1 MIRLL
6 RIEWGKIQPY
16 RAFRILIGLY
26 LVSFIALP
34 WSMET
39 VPFFRNFQQLF
50 EFPAIWFFYY
60 FGGQFLSFALAI
72 IVITI
77 TTNEYS
83 NRTFRQHVV
92 DGLSRNDLIVGKFLL
107 MALMSALITV
117 LFVINGYIAGRVNAF
132 QLNPDDIWT
141 KAGYIP
147 GFFLHTVGIMSLSFF
162 LANLFRRTG
171 VAIFAFI
178 AWVFPVELFLR
189 AILKAGLHDNGL
201 VSDRLPVCVFY
212 HHNASINDLLNNP
225 SAILDISSVIPN
237 GLGMENMVMKSVWT
251 LVFLGLSWWMIQKR
265 DL

>member
-6 RIEWGKIQPY
+6 RIEWSKIQPY

-34 WSMET
+34 WSLET

-60 FGGQFLSFALAI
+60 FGAEFLSFALAI

-83 NRTFRQHVV
+83 NRTFRQHII
-92 DGLSRNDLIVGKFLL
+92 DGLSRTDLVVGKLLL
-107 MALMSALITV
+107 MALLAGLLTL
-117 LFVINGYIAGRVNAF
+117 LFTLNGYIAGRANAF
-132 QLNPDDIWT
+132 QLEPDLIWV
-141 KAGYIP
+141 KAAYIP
-147 GFFLHTVGIMSLSFF
+147 GFFLHTTGVMALSFF

-171 VAIFAFI
+171 IAIFAYI

-189 AILKAGLHDNGL
+189 AILKGLVHDNGL
-201 VSDRLPVCVFY
+201 ISDRLPVCVIY
-212 HHNASINDLLNNP
+212 HHNASL
-225 SAILDISSVIPN
+225 SAIFEDPTALLDINKAIPA
-237 GLGMENMVMKSVWT
+237 GLGWENVLMKLAWMG
-251 LVFLGLSWWMIQKR
+251 VFFMLSYWMIQRR